1 MNIKK
6 NSGNEKILLAIQ
18 DANKLLTVKS
28 LAEKSYIA
36 YKNIHRNITQLLNG
50 GYIRAK
56 TIQEGRKRNK
66 YIGLTSLGMSYN
78 PSEVIEEPNQV
89 INDLE
94 PFESESTSKLDKV
107 EVNTIRL
114 GIGFYKDY
122 ARGLGVPNYQHLSLA
137 KLKLEVGMRLIYQS
151 GLINMFEV
159 INNIHNEPIIKVG
172 AN

>member
-1 MNIKK
+1 MKIK
-6 NSGNEKILLAIQ
+6 NGSGNEKILLVIQ

-36 YKNIHRNITQLLNG
+36 YKNIHRNITQLLDS
-50 GYIRAK
+50 GYIRTK

-89 INDLE
+89 INNLE
-94 PFESESTSKLDKV
+94 SFESESTSKLDEV
-107 EVNTIRL
+107 ELNTIRL

-122 ARGLGVPNYQHLSLA
+122 ARGLGVKDYGNLSLA
-137 KLKLEVGMRLIYQS
+137 QLKLQVGMRLIYQS

-159 INNIHNEPIIKVG
+159 INTIHNRED
-172 AN
+172 